1 MFEEKNEGFML
12 RDSVRAGQDMLSFW
26 QGITDLMAALG
37 TSFFEMRC
45 ASIRNSFKRKDQN
58 LV

>member
-1 MFEEKNEGFML
+1 ML

-26 QGITDLMAALG
+26 QGITDLMIALG
-37 TSFFEMRC
+37 TRNKTSFLEMRC
-45 ASIRNSFKRKDQN
+45 AAIHNLFKRKDQN